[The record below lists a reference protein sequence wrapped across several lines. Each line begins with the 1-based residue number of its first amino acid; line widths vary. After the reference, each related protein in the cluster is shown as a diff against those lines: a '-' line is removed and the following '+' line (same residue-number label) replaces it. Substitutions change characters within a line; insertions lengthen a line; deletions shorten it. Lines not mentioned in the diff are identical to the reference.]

1 MTSAGQ
7 VRSCGVD
14 SEKSPCYS
22 TENLA
27 PSLWPLIISQHMW
40 NLTTWF
46 GIGVLLGMLAPSPHF
61 PSFSPPQWIF
71 ISQTDRKAKG
81 GGRRKREK
89 KTFLILLLYGATEI
103 PQAKHH
109 TDWKRSGKRLSG
121 AWQEGSAAGGQVK
134 AALRDKQFICY
145 QRSRENSSSLHWKE
159 IKKQQ

>member
-46 GIGVLLGMLAPSPHF
+46 GIRVLLGMLAPSPHF
-61 PSFSPPQWIF
+61 PSFFPPNGF
-71 ISQTDRKAKG
+71 SSHRQTGKQRAGGEEKG
-81 GGRRKREK
+81 K
-89 KTFLILLLYGATEI
+89 KTFLILLLYGTTEI
-103 PQAKHH
+103 PQAKHD

-121 AWQEGSAAGGQVK
+121 AWQEGSAVGGQVK
-134 AALRDKQFICY
+134 AALEDKQFMCY